1 MMSWH
6 ENPSERALAAE
17 AAPMASPAVAVGRRP
32 RRWLRLSVRALLCLI
47 VVIACGMAWL
57 AQFIRAG
64 RAQSAC
70 VKEIH
75 RAGGWV
81 VYDLD
86 WNNDTTGH
94 VFAPKWP
101 RWLIDAVG
109 RDYLSNVVFVT
120 LHDRGSDAVLTA
132 VGRLNHVKQLHR
144 CGPSVTDAGIAHLTA
159 LRELELV
166 TLDDS
171 QITDAGLTKLAKLPH
186 LRWLRIA
193 RTKVSDAGVA
203 ALRRSIPEL
212 KITR

>member
-1 MMSWH
+1 MSWRR
-6 ENPSERALAAE
+6 STIERAPAAE
-17 AAPMASPAVAVGRRP
+17 GAAVASPEPAVGRRP

-47 VVIACGMAWL
+47 VVIACGLAWL
-57 AQFIRAG
+57 TQFIRAG

-70 VKEIH
+70 VRKIQG
-75 RAGGWV
+75 AGGWV

-86 WNNDTTGH
+86 WNNDATRH
-94 VFAPKWP
+94 VIAPKWP
-101 RWLIDAVG
+101 RWLIDTVG

-120 LHDRGSDAVLTA
+120 LHDRGSDAVLAA

-144 CGPSVTDAGIAHLTA
+144 CGPSVTDAGIAHLAA
-159 LRELELV
+159 LEDLELV

-171 QITDAGLTKLAKLPH
+171 QITDAGLTRLAKLPH

-203 ALRRSIPEL
+203 ALQRSLPGL